1 MVPTAVSVH
10 FLEGSTRTFPVTPIF
25 WAFVALDAAL
35 LAILLVLGLT
45 TPATPDGGQ
54 EMSLIFFV
62 VAPAI
67 LIGGAV
73 LLFLKVESSAWRI
86 VALIIAAGPGL
97 LLAGTRLRSAA
108 IDYRVRQNAAG
119 SGYFSGRDMKR
130 AAAAVVQRDV
140 AALGALDRSVDVNTK
155 GTRGM
160 TLMELAVTQAFE
172 SPVSSSVGSTSLDV
186 VRALLARGADANP
199 GLEIATK
206 LADTTILLALLDA
219 GAKPGFANDHG
230 PVAFQWLN
238 VMPLANFTA
247 LLDHGLDVNLNDAF
261 GTPLIIAAAENDRWN
276 FVLLLMDRGA
286 DASRVARNGTR
297 LGDIVQSR
305 IESTTDRPPEM
316 KADIARVKARLAA
329 EKPQPTPR

>member
-1 MVPTAVSVH
+1 MVSMAVSVH
-10 FLEGSTRTFPVTPIF
+10 LLEAQSEPPNVTPIF

-35 LAILLVLGLT
+35 LAILLVLGVT

-62 VAPAI
+62 VGPAI
-67 LIGGAV
+67 LIGAAV
-73 LLFLKVESSAWRI
+73 LLFLKVEASAWRM
-86 VALIIAAGPGL
+86 VALVVAAGPGL
-97 LLAGTRLRSAA
+97 FLAGTRLRSAV

-119 SGYFSGRDMKR
+119 SGYFSGRDLKR

-140 AALGALDRSVDVNTK
+140 SALATLDRSVDLNTK

-186 VRALLARGADANP
+186 VRALLSRGADPNS

-219 GAKPGFANDHG
+219 GAKPGFADDHG

-238 VMPLANFTA
+238 VMPLANFMA
-247 LLDHGLDVNLNDAF
+247 LLDHGLDVNLSDAS

-276 FVLLLMDRGA
+276 FVVLLMDRGA

-297 LGDIVQSR
+297 LGDVVQSR
-305 IESTTDRPPEM
+305 IESTTERPPEM

-329 EKPQPTPR
+329 EKPQPAPR